1 MSLGAPPPPLYII
14 IFEPANSLI
23 GIKNITTAFVCVAD
37 MFRRC
42 SIVSELGMVGLTAE
56 TELIVVSCSGKRAA
70 KTARGRDFRKISWE
84 SNVDGP

>member
-1 MSLGAPPPPLYII
+1 
-14 IFEPANSLI
+14 
-23 GIKNITTAFVCVAD
+23 
-37 MFRRC
+37 
-42 SIVSELGMVGLTAE
+42 MVGLTAE